1 MLTGEN
7 LEINYIY
14 VVFLVTNTFMGKL
27 IRFFTRNQYSHVTVA
42 FDRDLKKMY
51 SFARYHINSPISG
64 GFVVEQ
70 PDRYLCNNKDVMVKI
85 CKLPVTEEE
94 YDRIHKEI
102 TYFHNN
108 KEEMLYNTVNAVLS
122 LLRKRLKVKNMY
134 TCLEFV
140 THVLR
145 IPNVMAI
152 RELERRL
159 NQYIVYNGS
168 FRDIVRWEQSYTDE
182 DDYFTRRHVIRVIL
196 DTVFHFKKVVGR
208 LIRA

>member
-7 LEINYIY
+7 LEYHYIY
-14 VVFLVTNTFMGKL
+14 VVFLVTNTYMGKL

-51 SFARYHINSPISG
+51 SFARYHVNSPISG
-64 GFVVEQ
+64 GFVEEK
-70 PDRYLCNNKDVMVKI
+70 PERYLCNNKDVMVKI

-168 FRDIVRWEQSYTDE
+168 FRDIVKWEQSYTDE

>member
-1 MLTGEN
+1 MGE
-7 LEINYIY
+7 EFDYHHIY
-14 VVFLVTNTFMGKL
+14 VVFLVTNTYMGKL
-27 IRFFTRNQYSHVTVA
+27 IRFFTHNQYSHVTVA
-42 FDRDLKKMY
+42 FDGDLKKMY
-51 SFARYHINSPISG
+51 SFARYHVNSPISG

-85 CKLPVTEEE
+85 CKLPVTLEE

-102 TYFHNN
+102 TYFNKN

-122 LLRKRLKVKNMY
+122 LLRKRLRVKNMY

-145 IPNVMAI
+145 IPNIIAI

-159 NQYIVYNGS
+159 NRYIVYNGS
-168 FRDIVRWEQSYTDE
+168 FRDIVKWEQSYTDE
-182 DDYFTRRHVIRVIL
+182 DDYFTRRHVIRVII
-196 DTVFHFKKVVGR
+196 DTLSHFKKVVGR
-208 LIRA
+208 LIGA